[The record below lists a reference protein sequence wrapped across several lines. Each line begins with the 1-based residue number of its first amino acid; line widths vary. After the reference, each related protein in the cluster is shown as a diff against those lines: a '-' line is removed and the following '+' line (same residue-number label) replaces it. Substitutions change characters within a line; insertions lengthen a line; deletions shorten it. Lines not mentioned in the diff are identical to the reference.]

1 MVIGIICGY
10 LRKSKSKERR
20 FKHNRHIQF
29 SYSTTATVLFTEQ
42 AYIYACVKYLC
53 NEVFARQLL
62 YFLKLKPKTI
72 DYIKV
77 QVLSNLPT
85 VMLKAVYEYL
95 VYLLSRTF

>member
-1 MVIGIICGY
+1 MKAYIFLKIKVIGIICGY

-29 SYSTTATVLFTEQ
+29 SYSTTATVLFKEQ
-42 AYIYACVKYLC
+42 AYIYACVNNLC
-53 NEVFARQLL
+53 NEVFAHQLL

-77 QVLSNLPT
+77 QV
-85 VMLKAVYEYL
+85 
-95 VYLLSRTF
+95 